1 MAIKD
6 EYMMK
11 MDCVIEQCKSRCCHN
26 CAVLTKDEVSI
37 LISNVKKKYA
47 NELEP
52 RKFFKEV
59 KGESGIYYAIKMIKG
74 QCIFLNK
81 ENRCRIYLCRPT
93 LCELYPVID
102 IDTVDERCP
111 IVNMLPPEVLVD
123 LKRRYA
129 QEIDVNIKAEQTFL
143 FV

>member
-1 MAIKD
+1 
-6 EYMMK
+6 MK
-11 MDCVIEQCKSRCCHN
+11 MDCNIENCKSCCCHN
-26 CAVLTKDEVSI
+26 CAVLTEGEVSI
-37 LISNVKKKYA
+37 LISNVRKKYFI
-47 NELEP
+47 ELEP
-52 RKFFKEV
+52 RKFFREV
-59 KGESGIYYAIKMIKG
+59 KGELGTYYAIKMIKG

-102 IDTVDERCP
+102 IDKVDERCP
-111 IVNMLPPEVLVD
+111 IANMLPLEMLSG

>member
-1 MAIKD
+1 
-6 EYMMK
+6 MK
-11 MDCVIEQCKSRCCHN
+11 MNCDIENCKSRCCHN
-26 CAVLTKDEVSI
+26 CAVLTEDE
-37 LISNVKKKYA
+37 ISNLILNVRKKYTI
-47 NELEP
+47 ELEP
-52 RKFFKEV
+52 RKFFKKV
-59 KGESGIYYAIKMIKG
+59 KGEFGTYYAIKMIKG

-102 IDTVDERCP
+102 IDMVDKRCP
-111 IVNMLPPEVLVD
+111 IANMLPPEMLSG

-129 QEIDVNIKAEQTFL
+129 QEIDGNIKAEQTFL